1 MKDTL
6 LFLIQSIVDIPED
19 VSITEEVGADNSVLL
34 KITANPSDCGKV
46 IGKSGRIIRAIR
58 DLIKLMAAK
67 HGVYADVELAEN
79 DKSTNDKSTN
89 E

>member
-6 LFLIQSIVDIPED
+6 LYLVQSIVDHPDD
-19 VSITEEVGADNSVLL
+19 VTVTEEHIDDRTILRLTTNPADM
-34 KITANPSDCGKV
+34 GRV

-58 DLIKLMAAK
+58 DLVKLIAAK
-67 HGVYADVELAEN
+67 RGVYADVELIEN